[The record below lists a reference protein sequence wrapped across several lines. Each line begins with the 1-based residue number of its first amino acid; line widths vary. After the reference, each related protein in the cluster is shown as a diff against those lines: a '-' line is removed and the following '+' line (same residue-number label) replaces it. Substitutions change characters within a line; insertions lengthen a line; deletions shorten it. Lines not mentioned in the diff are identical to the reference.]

1 MSGSSEPIPR
11 LHILLG
17 ADRLSGDPLREAARL
32 YGAGDPV
39 ALHVRA
45 RLDAARLFA
54 ACERLMTAAK
64 RGWCVVNGRP
74 DIALAAGAHAVQL
87 GHAALPVADVRAL
100 ADGTGLRIGASV
112 HDPRQAETALRDGA
126 DFLVVGTMYPTPSH
140 PGRTGSGPA
149 GMTRVA
155 EAVAAA
161 GHPDV
166 PLLGIGGVDAERI
179 EPLVEAGAWGVV
191 VGRAVWA
198 TPDPEAAV
206 ARLAAALSAA
216 GT

>member
-1 MSGSSEPIPR
+1 MSGSSDPIPR

-17 ADRLSGDPLREAARL
+17 AERLSGDALRASTRLYEAA
-32 YGAGDPV
+32 DPV

-45 RLDAARLFA
+45 RLDAARLFEA
-54 ACERLMTAAK
+54 AERLVAAST

-100 ADGTGLRIGASV
+100 AGGTDLRIGASV
-112 HDPRQAETALRDGA
+112 HDAREAEEAALDGA
-126 DFLVVGTMYPTPSH
+126 DFLVVGTMYATPSH

-149 GMTRVA
+149 GMARVA

-161 GHPDV
+161 GHPDI
-166 PLLGIGGVDAERI
+166 PLLGIGGIDAGRI
-179 EPLVEAGAWGVV
+179 GPLVAAGARGVV

-198 TPDPEAAV
+198 APDPRAAV
-206 ARLAAALSAA
+206 ARLEAALWAA
-216 GT
+216 GM